1 MNYSDKDLLRASQIA
16 YYDINESVIDDIRTW
31 VERENITSP
40 DNAISPTFSLSELF
54 EHSLTFKNSIYTS
67 VRKSIGLSDNIDVST
82 REQALSFVD
91 LFFGGD
97 EGKRVAISEVYD
109 IIEEIEHGDLG
120 NWKLVSY
127 VFNDDI
133 GKKGVAG
140 KLVDGK
146 WTTDNEFS
154 PSGDGL
160 CAYVFE
166 TSDDITALCYYNLA
180 FAS

>member
-1 MNYSDKDLLRASQIA
+1 MNYTDKQLLTASQVAYYDIDNIVIDDVIEVLIANGVANYTNHFTLKELYNYSDKFRS
-16 YYDINESVIDDIRTW
+16 
-31 VERENITSP
+31 
-40 DNAISPTFSLSELF
+40 
-54 EHSLTFKNSIYTS
+54 SIYTS
-67 VRKSIGLSDNIDVST
+67 VRKSLGLSDNIDVST

-91 LFFGGD
+91 LFFDGD
-97 EGKRVAISEVYD
+97 ESKRVAISEVYD

-133 GKKGVAG
+133 GEKGVAG

-166 TSDDITALCYYNLA
+166 TSDDSANLCYYNLA